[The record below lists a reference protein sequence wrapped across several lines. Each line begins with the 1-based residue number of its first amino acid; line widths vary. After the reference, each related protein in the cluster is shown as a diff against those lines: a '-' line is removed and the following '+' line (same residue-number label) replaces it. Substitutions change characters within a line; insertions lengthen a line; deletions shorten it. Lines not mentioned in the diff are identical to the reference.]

1 VESKANILEIAVR
14 NWCIELSQQPDIH
27 NENSS
32 SKSRGY
38 GTQTHPIDISG
49 QEPDY
54 RSAQRGQPEQ
64 GTKHNVSRVKS
75 KE

>member
-1 VESKANILEIAVR
+1 LKLQSRIG
-14 NWCIELSQQPDIH
+14 CIELSQQPDIH

-49 QEPDY
+49 QEPNY

-64 GTKHNVSRVKS
+64 GTKHHV
-75 KE
+75 